1 MIFEVQNPSDAMTIE
16 ADDYV
21 VAGVAMLY
29 LGEGKI
35 GLTDEAGET
44 AFPILAFGGD
54 EALDGWLEHV
64 GIGLLD
70 DLRPYCVENKDK
82 IAVCLES
89 IVYGSISDRKGILAT
104 VEGREYHEVLIAMK
118 AWNDAKRSSLNDFS
132 AVAFSLA
139 SQIRQMEAEET
150 EKTSKAKEKA

>member
-1 MIFEVQNPSDAMTIE
+1 MIFEVQNPSDAMTVE
-16 ADDYV
+16 ADDYI

-35 GLTDEAGET
+35 GLTDESGET

-54 EALDGWLEHV
+54 EALNGWLDHV
-64 GIGLLD
+64 GIGLID
-70 DLRPYCVENKDK
+70 DLRPYAVENRDK
-82 IAVCLES
+82 IAICLES
-89 IVYGSISDRKGILAT
+89 IVYGSISDRKGIMAT
-104 VEGREYHEVLIAMK
+104 MEGREHHEVLIAMK

-139 SQIRQMEAEET
+139 SQIRQLELEEDT
-150 EKTSKAKEKA
+150 KDE

>member
-1 MIFEVQNPSDAMTIE
+1 MLFEIQNPSDQMTIE

-44 AFPILAFGGD
+44 AFPILAMGGD
-54 EALDGWLEHV
+54 EALNGWLDHV

-89 IVYGSISDRKGILAT
+89 IVYGSITDRKAIMAT
-104 VEGREYHEVLIAMK
+104 VEGREHHEQLVAMK
-118 AWNDAKRSSLNDFS
+118 AWNDVKRTSLSDYSS
-132 AVAFSLA
+132 VAFNLA
-139 SQIRQMEAEET
+139 SQIRQMEPEEET
-150 EKTSKAKEKA
+150 KAG